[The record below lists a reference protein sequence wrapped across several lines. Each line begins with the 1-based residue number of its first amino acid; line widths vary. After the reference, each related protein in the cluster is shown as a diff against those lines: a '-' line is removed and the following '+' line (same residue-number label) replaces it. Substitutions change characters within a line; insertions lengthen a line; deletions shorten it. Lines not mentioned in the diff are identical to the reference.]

1 MNYFKHFFSA
11 VIVFIFIIIAFGS
24 TENTCTS
31 CMDVQYADSVEDV
44 KEAYDDSFEE
54 IQEILESLCDDFT
67 SGEKTWQAIKT
78 DFGFLY
84 SSLISILESYPYNNV
99 NLHPE
104 EQEQV
109 IKYGKE
115 KIKSYP
121 DLNAWLQRQ
130 SVPPCVSPSPAKPI
144 ENWQKR

>member
-1 MNYFKHFFSA
+1 MN
-11 VIVFIFIIIAFGS
+11 
-24 TENTCTS
+24 
-31 CMDVQYADSVEDV
+31 VQYAENIEDV

-54 IQEILESLCDDFT
+54 IQGILESLCDDFI

-84 SSLISILESYPYNNV
+84 SSLIDILEIYPYNNV
-99 NLHPE
+99 NLQPE

-109 IKYGKE
+109 VKYGKE

-121 DLNAWLQRQ
+121 DLNAWRQRK
-130 SVPPCVSPSPAKPI
+130 SVPPCVSSSPAKPI